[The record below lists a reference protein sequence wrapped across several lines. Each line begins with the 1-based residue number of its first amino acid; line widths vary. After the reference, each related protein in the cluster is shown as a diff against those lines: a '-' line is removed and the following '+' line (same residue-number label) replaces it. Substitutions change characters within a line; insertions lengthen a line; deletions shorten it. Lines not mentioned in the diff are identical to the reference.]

1 MKVVFTDNA
10 ELYTS
15 NHDIERQYLPKDA
28 VVDVAVYNA
37 KGDNT
42 EFYEKIADADIIIN
56 VYVYF
61 GKKELDAL
69 KKCKVI
75 SFESTGYNEVDL
87 EYAAQKGIAV
97 VSILDY
103 CTQETAENA
112 FALMLCLQRGTL
124 LYNRS
129 VQVDH
134 QWNVHAVQHLKRIEG
149 QTMGIVG
156 LGRIG
161 QSVAKKANGF
171 GMNVIAYDPYLPPE
185 IAQRLGVELVDID
198 TLLEQSDVVS
208 VHMNLTDENAYFF
221 DKEKFL
227 KMKKKPIFIN
237 EGRGT
242 MVSEEVLAWALD
254 EGLIRGA
261 GIDMLENE
269 APTADY
275 IANCKLLGRDNVIIN
290 PHSGYASDTSRELIF
305 KLPIENALLVYE
317 GKYKECQI
325 IRNGVGLD

>member
-15 NHDIERQYLPKDA
+15 SHDIERQYLPKDA
-28 VVDVAVYNA
+28 QVDVAVYS
-37 KGDNT
+37 KDGDNT

-69 KKCKVI
+69 KHCKVI

-87 EYAAQKGIAV
+87 EYAAEKGIAV

-112 FALMLCLQRGTL
+112 FAMMLCLQRGTL

-129 VQVDH
+129 VQQDK

-161 QSVAKKANGF
+161 QSVAKKAKGF
-171 GMNVIAYDPYLPPE
+171 DMNVIAYDPFLPPE
-185 IAQRLGVELVDID
+185 IAEGIGVKLVDID
-198 TLLEQSDVVS
+198 TLLAESDVIS

-237 EGRGT
+237 EGRGS
-242 MVSEEVLAWALD
+242 MVSEDVLAWALD
-254 EGLIRGA
+254 EGLIRAA
-261 GIDMLENE
+261 GIDMLEDE
-269 APTADY
+269 APTPEY
-275 IANCKLLGRDNVIIN
+275 IAKCKLVGRDNVIIN

-305 KLPIENALLVYE
+305 RLPIENALLCYE
-317 GKYKECQI
+317 GKYNECKI
-325 IRNGVGLD
+325 VRNGVGLD